1 MNFFGRA
8 FLATVVVI
16 VAVSDPGRAEDFDR
30 AVRVDEVRR
39 AELAFAA
46 TVAEDRPRVFA
57 AMLDEA
63 AVFVSGSEVTRGRE
77 AIVAAWQGF
86 FGPDRPLMTWQ
97 PEIVEISADGELGFT
112 RGPWRLRGVGE
123 DGRPFERNGVFN
135 SVWRRQADG
144 GWKIVFDAGCAAC
157 PPCE

>member
-1 MNFFGRA
+1 MNSLGRI
-8 FLATVVVI
+8 FVATVTVI
-16 VAVSDPGRAEDFDR
+16 AALSSPGRADDFDR
-30 AVRVDEVRR
+30 AVRIDEVRR

-57 AMLDEA
+57 AMLDDA
-63 AVFVSGSEVTRGRE
+63 AVFVSGSAVTRGKE

-86 FGPDRPLMTWQ
+86 FGPDRPRMTWQ

-123 DGRPFERNGVFN
+123 DGKPFERGGVFN
-135 SVWRRQADG
+135 SVWQRQQDG

-157 PPCE
+157 PRCE